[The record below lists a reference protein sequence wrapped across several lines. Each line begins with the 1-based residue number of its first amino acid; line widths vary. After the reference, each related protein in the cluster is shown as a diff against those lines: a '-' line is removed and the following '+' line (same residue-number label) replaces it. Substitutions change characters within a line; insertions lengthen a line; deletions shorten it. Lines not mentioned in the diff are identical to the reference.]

1 MSTVLLPNAVGEG
14 TVSTPFTLT
23 APTLVALTGS
33 MCALGAAISIK
44 FDDANGAEVA
54 RLTGVE
60 GGGVLPAGTFVAV
73 RIGPHTLGL
82 KKA

>member
-1 MSTVLLPNAVGEG
+1 MSTVLFAQAVGEG
-14 TVSTPFTLT
+14 AVSDPFTLT
-23 APTLVALTGS
+23 DSTLVSLTG
-33 MCALGAAISIK
+33 AVHGLGAAMAIK

-73 RIGPHTLGL
+73 RIGPHSLGL

>member
-1 MSTVLLPNAVGEG
+1 MSTELFAQAVGKG
-14 TVSTPFTLT
+14 AASAPFTLT
-23 APTLVALTGS
+23 EPTLVSLTGA
-33 MCALGAAISIK
+33 MHGLGAAMVIK

-73 RIGPHTLGL
+73 RLGPHSLGL
-82 KKA
+82 KQA